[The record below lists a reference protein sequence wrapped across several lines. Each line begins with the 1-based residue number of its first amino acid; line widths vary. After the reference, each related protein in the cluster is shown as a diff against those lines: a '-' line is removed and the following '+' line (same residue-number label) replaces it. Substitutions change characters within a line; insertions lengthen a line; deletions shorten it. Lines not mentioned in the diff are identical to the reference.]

1 MKNFSVSQMLS
12 FATVSKK
19 WHSAIHDPVVWR
31 YHCLRVT
38 ATDPVPLK
46 WPEQDEGWFPLY
58 KSLHHLHS
66 NLANALPQ
74 SLLFLNGHTNF
85 VTVLMLRGR
94 RLVSGSY
101 DETIRF
107 WELPERGIGVGMN
120 AAAMSGES
128 GKISGAGEWYLR
140 DLEHV
145 LKFCVGLAE
154 CKKVLKV
161 GKVVSCLDWL
171 IEEGEKQRHFMNQR

>member
-1 MKNFSVSQMLS
+1 M
-12 FATVSKK
+12 
-19 WHSAIHDPVVWR
+19 HDPTVWR

-46 WPEQDEGWFPLY
+46 WPTEDEGWFPLY

-74 SLLFLNGHTNF
+74 SILFLNGHSNF

-107 WELPERGIGVGMN
+107 WELPERGVGVGMN
-120 AAAMSGES
+120 AAAMSANA
-128 GKISGAGEWYLR
+128 KVSGAGKCEPS
-140 DLEHV
+140 
-145 LKFCVGLAE
+145 GI
-154 CKKVLKV
+154 
-161 GKVVSCLDWL
+161 
-171 IEEGEKQRHFMNQR
+171 IERLTDIHFRSR